1 MKKMIFLLLLIPL
14 KINAQ
19 WTYIE
24 RIDDSCTP
32 VVTNNYTYSNYSSG
46 AHGAGYNILRNGVI
60 VKSGSGQM
68 GCCTASSLNV
78 FTDSIVFIVINNAG
92 IFECYRTVDAGN
104 TWTLFTKWAD
114 INTAD
119 ITILNENTAFAI
131 SRGVYFDQKRI
142 SIERISN
149 VRSRYLIKDEIINPL
164 ITDVYLTDTIFGES
178 YCPNIQTVGFK
189 IQQNGIDINYHIA
202 IVKSPI
208 TAVDIS
214 LNDQI
219 SIFPNPTSDI
229 FTIESDDVYTIRM
242 FNETG
247 LLISEKQLNKG
258 NNVIDLSNSCKGL
271 YIVNFYKNSNYFTT
285 KKVIK
290 R

>member
-46 AHGAGYNILRNGVI
+46 AHGAGYNILRNGVL
-60 VKSGSGQM
+60 VKSGSGEM

-119 ITILNENTAFAI
+119 ITILNENTAFVI

-149 VRSRYLIKDEIINPL
+149 VRSRYLIKDEIINHL

-178 YCPNIQTVGFK
+178 YCPNIQNVGFK

-202 IVKSPI
+202 IVKSPL
-208 TAVDIS
+208 TTVDIN

-229 FTIESDDVYTIRM
+229 FTIECDDIYTIRM

-247 LLISEKQLNKG
+247 LLISEKQLDKG
-258 NNVIDLSNSCKGL
+258 NNVIDLSNYCKGL

>member
-119 ITILNENTAFAI
+119 ITILNEDTAFAI

-219 SIFPNPTSDI
+219 SIFPNPTNDI
-229 FTIESDDVYTIRM
+229 FTIESDDIYIIRM

-258 NNVIDLSNSCKGL
+258 NNVIDLSNYCKGL

>member
-219 SIFPNPTSDI
+219 SIFPNPTNDI
-229 FTIESDDVYTIRM
+229 FTIESDDIYIIRM